1 MSLGVWAALETRTL
15 VAEIGIRG
23 AHERWKQDWIPEGWN
38 GIVRRKYMFES
49 IKTQL
54 TDLAGKLT
62 HLRRFL

>member
-1 MSLGVWAALETRTL
+1 MVHG
-15 VAEIGIRG
+15 
-23 AHERWKQDWIPEGWN
+23 
-38 GIVRRKYMFES
+38 KYMFES